1 MVLRRLSF
9 GFRFKKRYDMF
20 LRLFTLSSL
29 ILGFSCSEIPPSPVG
44 PIPSERHLA
53 WHELQY
59 YAFVHFNM
67 NTFTDMEWGTGG
79 ELPNQFA
86 PSELDTRQWA
96 RVAKEAGM
104 KGIIITAKHHDGFC
118 LWPTSTTEHSV
129 KNSPWK
135 EGKGDLIK
143 ELSEAC
149 AEYDLKFGIYLS
161 PWDRNHEA
169 YGKPEYVADFHQQLR
184 ELLTNYGE
192 VFEVW
197 FDGANGGSGYYG
209 GANET
214 RKIDNRTY
222 YEWEKTTEIVRE
234 LQPNAVIFSDG
245 GPDIRWVGTE
255 EGWANETNWS
265 VMRRDEIYPGWPRYV
280 ELRSGHED
288 GTHWLPAEV
297 NTSIRPGWYYH
308 PREDHQVKSL
318 PRLVRTYYESI
329 GRNGNF
335 LLNLPVDTR
344 GLVHENDVAKL
355 MALKKQLDA
364 DFKVELAQS
373 TKLTASNIR
382 GGDMTY
388 APTKVNDGDNSTYWA
403 TDDGVTK
410 ASLTLE
416 FERPTEVNR
425 ILLQEYI
432 PLGQRVKKFS
442 IEAEIDGEWTTL
454 DEQTT
459 IGYKRILQF
468 NTVRTTQMKVNF
480 LEAKGPI
487 TISTIALYRAPSFLV
502 APQLKRNKAGI
513 VTLSVPDPEVE
524 MYYTLDG
531 NEPSSQTLRFTAPIP
546 VESPVTLKA
555 IGYDSQSGKSSE
567 IEIYELDLP
576 KKEWKVISSSSGDLT
591 TAEFLIDEDP
601 DTFWATDEK
610 VDAPQEIVIDLGNQE
625 ELRGFTYWPIQER
638 YPFGIITS
646 YAFSVSNDARSW
658 TTVANG
664 EFANIVNSRLMQK
677 VTFSQTSGR
686 YIKLKALTVDG
697 TGFQASFAE
706 VGVITR

>member
-1 MVLRRLSF
+1 
-9 GFRFKKRYDMF
+9 
-20 LRLFTLSSL
+20 
-29 ILGFSCSEIPPSPVG
+29 
-44 PIPSERHLA
+44 
-53 WHELQY
+53 
-59 YAFVHFNM
+59 
-67 NTFTDMEWGTGG
+67 
-79 ELPNQFA
+79 
-86 PSELDTRQWA
+86 
-96 RVAKEAGM
+96 
-104 KGIIITAKHHDGFC
+104 
-118 LWPTSTTEHSV
+118 
-129 KNSPWK
+129 
-135 EGKGDLIK
+135 
-143 ELSEAC
+143 
-149 AEYDLKFGIYLS
+149 
-161 PWDRNHEA
+161 
-169 YGKPEYVADFHQQLR
+169 
-184 ELLTNYGE
+184 
-192 VFEVW
+192 
-197 FDGANGGSGYYG
+197 
-209 GANET
+209 
-214 RKIDNRTY
+214 
-222 YEWEKTTEIVRE
+222 
-234 LQPNAVIFSDG
+234 
-245 GPDIRWVGTE
+245 
-255 EGWANETNWS
+255 
-265 VMRRDEIYPGWPRYV
+265 MRRDEIYPGWPRYV

-364 DFKVELAQS
+364 DFKEELAQS

-658 TTVANG
+658 TTVAK
-664 EFANIVNSRLMQK
+664 R
-677 VTFSQTSGR
+677 
-686 YIKLKALTVDG
+686 
-697 TGFQASFAE
+697 
-706 VGVITR
+706 

>member
-1 MVLRRLSF
+1 
-9 GFRFKKRYDMF
+9 MF
-20 LRLFTLSSL
+20 LRLFTLSCL
-29 ILGFSCSEIPPSPVG
+29 ILGFSCTEAPPSAVG
-44 PIPSERHLA
+44 PVPSERHLA

-79 ELPNQFA
+79 ELPGQFN

-96 RVAKEAGM
+96 KIAKEAGM

-149 AEYDLKFGIYLS
+149 AEYGLKFGIYLS

-214 RKIDNRTY
+214 RKIDNKTY
-222 YEWEKTTEIVRE
+222 YEWEKTTQIVRE

-335 LLNLPVDTR
+335 LLNLPVDKR
-344 GLVHENDVAKL
+344 GLVHEEDAAKL
-355 MALKKQLDA
+355 MALKRQIDA
-364 DFKVELAQS
+364 DFEFELGGNAKVS
-373 TKLTASNIR
+373 ASNVR
-382 GGDMTY
+382 GGDTTY
-388 APTKVNDGDNSTYWA
+388 SADKVNDGEYSTYWA
-403 TDDGVTK
+403 TDNGVTK
-410 ASLTLE
+410 ASLTFE
-416 FERPTEVNR
+416 FEGPAEVNR

-442 IEAEIDGEWTTL
+442 VEAEIDGKWTTL
-454 DEQTT
+454 DIQTT

-468 NTVRTTQMKVNF
+468 NTVVTTQIRVNF
-480 LEAKGPI
+480 LEAKGPL
-487 TISTIALYRAPSFLV
+487 TISTIVLYRAPNFLV
-502 APQLKRNKAGI
+502 VPQLERNRAGE

-531 NEPSSQTLRFTAPIP
+531 SEPSNQSMRFSGLIK
-546 VESPVTLKA
+546 VEAPVTLKA
-555 IGYDSQSGKSSE
+555 IGYDPQSGKTSE
-567 IEIYELDLP
+567 IITYDLDIP
-576 KKEWKVISSSSGDLT
+576 KKEWQVISSSSGDL
-591 TAEFLIDEDP
+591 AKAGLLIDEKP
-601 DTFWATDEK
+601 HTFWATDEK
-610 VDAPQEIVIDLGNQE
+610 VNAPQEIVIDLGRQE
-625 ELRGFTYWPIQER
+625 QLLGFTYWPIQER
-638 YPFGIITS
+638 YPFGIITG
-646 YAFSVSNDARSW
+646 YEFSVSNDNQNW
-658 TTVANG
+658 TAVATG
-664 EFANIVNSRLMQK
+664 EFSNIVNSRLQQR
-677 VTFSQTSGR
+677 VTFSQIDGR
-686 YIKLKALTVDG
+686 YIKLRALTVDG

-706 VGVITR
+706 LGVLTK